1 MVGVG
6 FRLAMALMLICTAG
20 CSRELTEAE
29 ARQKADEFARSKF
42 SMGDLAKQNIE
53 TVEKT
58 DSFEVSYS
66 PKGEAAFGGPLIVAV
81 DKRTG
86 EPRLVAAYQ

>member
-1 MVGVG
+1 MVGVDV
-6 FRLAMALMLICTAG
+6 RLAMALMLICTAA

-29 ARQKADEFARSKF
+29 AQQKADEFARSKF

-53 TVEKT
+53 TVEKS
-58 DSFEVSYS
+58 DSLEVSYS
-66 PKGEAAFGGPLIVAV
+66 PKGEAAFGGPLIVAI

-86 EPRLVAAYQ
+86 EPQLVAAYQ